1 MNDNLSQMVKEGK
14 VQENTFSEAD
24 LDIPAE
30 AAVEEVAVSNES
42 NISIVSLVDWFD
54 ANVEN
59 FPNIRKPTVS
69 IQGVDPAEQLIIT
82 CLVSNIDGQEKR
94 KLFVFDDAH
103 MIPVLDLRASDMQI
117 YNNGFRIVYEL
128 NENITIKSY
137 GLRTGLISVFCN
149 NINGVAIPFATIRA
163 KKRDTEIDI
172 PTSDIAVINS
182 KLAQPLDGEAL
193 QLRYKQSVKAEGL
206 TTNLDG
212 INWLLERQGDIEDV
226 NHHLQIDNVIIET
239 LA

>member
-24 LDIPAE
+24 LDIPA
-30 AAVEEVAVSNES
+30 AEVAETSTELNP
-42 NISIVSLVDWFD
+42 NICIVSLVDWFD
-54 ANVEN
+54 GNVEN

-69 IQGVDPAEQLIIT
+69 IQGVDPSEQLIIT
-82 CLVSNIDGQEKR
+82 CLVSNEDGQEKR
-94 KLFVFDDAH
+94 KLVVFDDAH
-103 MIPVLDLRASDMQI
+103 LIPVLDLRASDMQI

-149 NINGVAIPFATIRA
+149 NIDGIAIPFATVRA
-163 KKRDTEIDI
+163 KKRDVEIDI
-172 PTSDIAVINS
+172 QTSDVSAISS
-182 KLAQPLDGEAL
+182 KLAEALDGEAL
-193 QLRYKQSVKAEGL
+193 QLRYKQSSKAEGL

-212 INWLLERQGDIEDV
+212 IKWLLERQGDIEDV